1 MIVLH
6 SICSIFA
13 AALKVTRYE
22 DEADE
27 EAQQRAARAKKVTWV
42 GFVVNAVLSLAK
54 VIAGIVGHSGAMI
67 ADGVH
72 SISDFITDIIVLV
85 FIGVSSRGE
94 NESFRYGHGKFE
106 TFATMLISF
115 ALMVVAAG
123 LFVSSAS
130 SIWDAVNGKVLPEPG
145 MIAFVMAIVSIATKE
160 WLFQYTRIAGEQI
173 NSTALVAN
181 AWHHR
186 SDAFSSI
193 AVLVGIG
200 CAMFL
205 GEGWRILDPVA
216 ALIVSVFIFMVG
228 WRLAAPSVKELL
240 EVSLP
245 VDGVRAFHHLRTR
258 KNGNIYIM
266 DFHIKVDPSLTIVE
280 AHDIANN
287 VELALKGKYGRSVI
301 VNIHIEPYKG

>member
-1 MIVLH
+1 MKDSDAV
-6 SICSIFA
+6 S
-13 AALKVTRYE
+13 VE
-22 DEADE
+22 VDEVAR
-27 EAQQRAARAKKVTWV
+27 QRAERAKKVTWV
-42 GFVVNAVLSLAK
+42 GFVVNAILSLAK
-54 VIAGIVGHSGAMI
+54 VIAGIVGNSGAMI

-94 NESFRYGHGKFE
+94 NENYRYGHGKFE

-115 ALMVVAAG
+115 ALIAVAIG
-123 LFVSSAS
+123 LFISSAS
-130 SIWDAVNGKVLPEPG
+130 SISDAINGKILPEPG
-145 MIAFVMAIVSIATKE
+145 MIAFIMAIISIVTKE

-193 AVLVGIG
+193 AVLIGIG

-205 GEGWRILDPVA
+205 GENWRILDPVA
-216 ALIVSVFIFMVG
+216 ALIVSIFIFMVA
-228 WRLAAPSVKELL
+228 WRLAVPSIKELL

-245 VDGVRAFHHLRTR
+245 NAVNEEIGNEIKNVDGVRAFHHLRTR

-266 DFHIKVDPSLTIVE
+266 DFHIKVDPSLTITA
-280 AHDIANN
+280 AHDIADN
-287 VELALKGKYGRSVI
+287 VEKTLKHKYGASAI

>member
-1 MIVLH
+1 MKSKNAVL
-6 SICSIFA
+6 
-13 AALKVTRYE
+13 V
-22 DEADE
+22 EADE

-115 ALMVVAAG
+115 ALMVVAVG

-145 MIAFVMAIVSIATKE
+145 MIAFVMAIVSIAPCS
-160 WLFQYTRIAGEQI
+160 WGRDGAS
-173 NSTALVAN
+173 STL
-181 AWHHR
+181 WQR
-186 SDAFSSI
+186 
-193 AVLVGIG
+193 
-200 CAMFL
+200 
-205 GEGWRILDPVA
+205 
-216 ALIVSVFIFMVG
+216 
-228 WRLAAPSVKELL
+228 
-240 EVSLP
+240 
-245 VDGVRAFHHLRTR
+245 
-258 KNGNIYIM
+258 
-266 DFHIKVDPSLTIVE
+266 
-280 AHDIANN
+280 
-287 VELALKGKYGRSVI
+287 
-301 VNIHIEPYKG
+301 

>member
-1 MIVLH
+1 M
-6 SICSIFA
+6 
-13 AALKVTRYE
+13 
-22 DEADE
+22 
-27 EAQQRAARAKKVTWV
+27 
-42 GFVVNAVLSLAK
+42 
-54 VIAGIVGHSGAMI
+54 IAGIVGHSGAMI

-115 ALMVVAAG
+115 ALMVVAVG

-245 VDGVRAFHHLRTR
+245 DAVNAEIGEVIHGVDGVRAFHHLRTR

-287 VELALKGKYGRSVI
+287 VELALKEKYGRSAI